1 MTDDTTIEEQVEYLK
16 NMIAQYERNPGS
28 NEAQA
33 DLKGA
38 CETIVSEIFDY
49 HGAIAPAVELPW

>member
-1 MTDDTTIEEQVEYLK
+1 MTDTTIEEQVEYLK
-16 NMIAQYERNPGS
+16 DMIAQYERNPGS

-49 HGAIAPAVELPW
+49 CGETRPGVELP